1 MALTGNILSVPFLIG
16 LSFMDRSQASYAVIL
31 VVLFWFIQALNTCS
45 LRVNQIDIAPRY
57 KEKYFSFLHQYVRID
72 NHVVLKYTK
81 LRATLY
87 HFSSLQCLSE
97 PYMYYTANACLNP
110 SYMIIV
116 NLI

>member
-1 MALTGNILSVPFLIG
+1 MVLTGNILSVPFLIG

-57 KEKYFSFLHQYVRID
+57 KEKYFSFLHQYD
-72 NHVVLKYTK
+72 HEVLKYTK

-97 PYMYYTANACLNP
+97 PYMYYNANACLNP
-110 SYMIIV
+110 SYKIIV